1 MNPMTAGSS
10 RWNGIT
16 AGTVLPWLAIAALWL
31 LTTEYARIGHDALL
45 YSFQAIAHLHPEL
58 YSGDVYLR
66 YGSQDNFSAFS
77 SIYSMLVGWL
87 GFEGAAAWTTFVAMI
102 ALLRVAWLLAR
113 RLVPAQVALMGLACL
128 VALPKSYGAYGIFR
142 VVEPFV
148 SPRMPAEALAV
159 CALLAIFS
167 GRRLLGATLLI
178 GSASMH
184 PLMAAPAALI
194 ALYLV
199 LPPEKR
205 RLLLA
210 ASALG
215 LVILAIVGSLSQIDP
230 LRIDAEWRKFLDGHA
245 VYLFTANWTRS
256 DWMGLCPP
264 TLTLLLGTRVL
275 ESGQSRQLCV
285 AALFAGFLGFA
296 IMLIGADWLRIA
308 IVVQGQGYR
317 WVWPATLF
325 SLLLFPAVAMQLWRR
340 GTTGRAAALALAAV
354 WLSPRESFGPMIAFA
369 AALAGIIAVRDLVA
383 PPYRRW
389 VLIGAALMLFIA
401 AAFSLAERVMIAT
414 SPYFEGTNF
423 PLVEVLRDLCVGG
436 LIPAVLLVGV
446 FALANRPSWR
456 FAQISV
462 ALGLLGICVLLV
474 PVSHATWSQR
484 EYDPKVQAAFATW
497 RTLIPT
503 GSEVVW
509 IEKPEAAWLLL
520 ERPSYYSLQQSM
532 SGVFKR
538 DAAREITA
546 REARLIPFMQAD
558 SVNSVLEFLG
568 EPRKAE
574 RAAAPT
580 LDEVCKAVDARF
592 LVARSAFPEKF
603 LAAAPAGVPSTYRA
617 MKLYRCDP
625 PST

>member
-1 MNPMTAGSS
+1 MSPMTAGAS
-10 RWNGIT
+10 RWNGLT
-16 AGTVLPWLAIAALWL
+16 AATVLPWLAIAALWL
-31 LTTEYARIGHDALL
+31 LTTEYARIEHDALL
-45 YSFQAIAHLHPEL
+45 YSFQAIAHLHPDL
-58 YSGDVYLR
+58 YSGDIYLR

-102 ALLRVAWLLAR
+102 ALLLVAWLLAR

-128 VALPKSYGAYGIFR
+128 VALPKGYGAYGIFR

-148 SPRMPAEALAV
+148 SPRMPAEALAI

-167 GRRLLGATLLI
+167 GRRLHAAALLI

-184 PLMAAPAALI
+184 PLMAAPAVLI

-205 RLLLA
+205 WLLLA

-215 LVILAIVGSLSQIDP
+215 LVILAIVGSLPLVDP
-230 LRIDAEWRKFLDGHA
+230 LRIDVEWRKYLDGHA
-245 VYLFTANWTRS
+245 VYLFGANWTRS
-256 DWMGLCPP
+256 DWMGLFPP
-264 TLTLLLGTRVL
+264 TLMLLLGTRVL

-285 AALFAGFLGFA
+285 AALLAGFMGFA

-308 IVVQGQGYR
+308 IVIQGQGYR
-317 WVWPATLF
+317 WFWPATLF
-325 SLLLFPAVAMQLWRR
+325 SLLLLPAVAMQLWRR
-340 GTTGRAAALALAAV
+340 GTTGRAATLALAAV
-354 WLSPRESFGPMIAFA
+354 WLSPRESFGPMIALA
-369 AALAGIIAVRDLVA
+369 AALAGVVALRDLVA
-383 PPYRRW
+383 PAYRRW

-401 AAFSLAERVMIAT
+401 AAFALAERVMIAT
-414 SPYFEGTNF
+414 SPFFEGTEF
-423 PLVEVLRDLCVGG
+423 PLVDVLRYLCVGG
-436 LIPAVLLVGV
+436 LIPAVLLAGV
-446 FALANRPSWR
+446 FALANRPAWR
-456 FAQISV
+456 FTQISV

-474 PVSHATWSQR
+474 PVSHASWSLR
-484 EYDPKVQAAFATW
+484 EYEPRVRDAFATW
-497 RTLIPT
+497 RGVIPE

-538 DAAREITA
+538 NAAREIMV
-546 REARLIPFMQAD
+546 REARLVPFMQAD

-568 EPRKAE
+568 QPRRAA

-580 LDEVCKAVDARF
+580 LDDVCKAVDARF
-592 LVARSAFPEKF
+592 LVARSAFAEKF